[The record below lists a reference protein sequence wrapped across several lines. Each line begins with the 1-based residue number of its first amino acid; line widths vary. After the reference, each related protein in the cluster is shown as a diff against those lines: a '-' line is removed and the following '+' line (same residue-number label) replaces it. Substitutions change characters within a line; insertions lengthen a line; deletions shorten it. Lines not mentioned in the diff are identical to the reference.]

1 MRFTLLRPWTWSW
14 RGWLALLLIALA
26 GYWGGRHAW
35 AWHHRHAA
43 ARALAHYH
51 PQEARDH
58 LDACL
63 KIWPNDPQALLL
75 ASGAAR
81 RLGDFAAAEQH
92 LRTLERVAPDAK
104 DALDLEWSL
113 VRATAGAIDDKI
125 EDFLLPLASREP
137 AVAPAIW
144 EALIEGYVR
153 IYRIQEAFVCAG
165 RWLEVDPDNVQALYL
180 RGTIHRHIR
189 RLAKAVPDLQKVIEL
204 DPSRDDARKWLA
216 LGLIEAGHYEVA
228 VGHLRELRR
237 RTPDD
242 QSIVIHLAR
251 AHKDLG
257 RTQEARALLDALLA
271 EQPEHALAMRVRG
284 EVELAADPAAA
295 ETWLRKS
302 IAAAPFDYQ
311 AHFLL
316 SQALSQQSKD
326 AEAKRQRIVADDLKD
341 RSERLGDI
349 MSRRMSIH
357 PHDPALHVEMGKLLI
372 SLGEKEVG
380 RGWLQTA
387 LQKDPAFRPAH
398 AALADYYEEAGD
410 AQQAAVHRRQAGT
423 K

>member
-1 MRFTLLRPWTWSW
+1 MDLVVARLADLGHPRP
-14 RGWLALLLIALA
+14 GWLLGRPAHLSVASPARGGSGTGPLSRAGSARSSRCVSQDLA
-26 GYWGGRHAW
+26 EH
-35 AWHHRHAA
+35 
-43 ARALAHYH
+43 
-51 PQEARDH
+51 
-58 LDACL
+58 
-63 KIWPNDPQALLL
+63 PQALLL
-75 ASGAAR
+75 ASSAAR

-125 EDFLLPLASREP
+125 EDFLVPLASREP
-137 AVAPAIW
+137 ALAPAIW

-153 IYRIQEAFVCAG
+153 IYRIREAFLYAE
-165 RWLEVDPDNVQALYL
+165 RWLVLQPDNVQALYL
-180 RGTIHRHIR
+180 RGNIHRQIK

-228 VGHLRELRR
+228 VNHLRELRR
-237 RTPDD
+237 RTPGD
-242 QSIVIHLAR
+242 QSIIIHLAR

-257 RTQEARALLDALLA
+257 QTEQARELLDALLA
-271 EQPEHALAMRVRG
+271 EQPRNAMALRVRG

-302 IAAAPFDYQ
+302 IAAFAFDYQ

-316 SQALSQQSKD
+316 SQALSRQNKESEAQQ
-326 AEAKRQRIVADDLKD
+326 QRITADDLKD

-349 MSRRMSIH
+349 MARRMSIH

-372 SLGEKEVG
+372 SLGEKDVG
-380 RGWLQTA
+380 HGWLQTA
-387 LQKDPAFRPAH
+387 LQKDPAYRPAH
-398 AALADYYEEAGD
+398 AALADYYQDAGD
-410 AQQAAVHRRQAGT
+410 AQQAAVHRRQAGP
-423 K
+423 